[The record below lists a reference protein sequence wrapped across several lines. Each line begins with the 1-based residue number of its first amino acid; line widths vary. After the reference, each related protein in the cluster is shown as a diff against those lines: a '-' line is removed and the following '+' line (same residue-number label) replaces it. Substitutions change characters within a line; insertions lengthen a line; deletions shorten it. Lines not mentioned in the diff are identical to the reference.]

1 MNSQDSQTLPPSVSG
16 AEPAS
21 KTDRSPVAEQDLR
34 HLWHPFTQMHEW
46 EKEDFPVIVRGE
58 GVYLIDEAGNRYL
71 DGVSSIWCIVHG
83 HGHPKIVEAISRQAA
98 ELDHSTML
106 GLTHP
111 VAAELAE
118 RLASIAPDGL
128 TRVFYSDSG
137 ATAVEI
143 ALKIAFQYQR
153 QRTPPRP
160 EKSKFIALREAYHG
174 DTIGTVSVGGIDLF
188 HEVYRPLLFDTVR
201 VEAPYCYRCPF
212 GKSFPECDLFCADE
226 METLV
231 RRHAEELAAFVVE
244 PLMQGAG
251 GMIAAPE
258 GFLKRIRRVCDE
270 CDVLL
275 IADEVATGF
284 GRTGRMWACDHEG
297 VSPDLMAVA
306 KGITGGTLPLAAT
319 LATEEIY
326 EAFLGEHVSMRT
338 FFHGHT
344 YTGNPIACAAALAN
358 LDIFEEEKTL
368 EKLPGKIALLTQELK
383 RFKDLSHV
391 GDIRQWGLMA
401 GIELVQDRETKEPFP
416 FERRMGHQV
425 TLEAR
430 KRGLITRPLG
440 NLVVM
445 MPPLSTPDDL
455 LRDMAQITF
464 ESIRAAT
471 ENP

>member
-1 MNSQDSQTLPPSVSG
+1 
-16 AEPAS
+16 
-21 KTDRSPVAEQDLR
+21 
-34 HLWHPFTQMHEW
+34 
-46 EKEDFPVIVRGE
+46 
-58 GVYLIDEAGNRYL
+58 
-71 DGVSSIWCIVHG
+71 
-83 HGHPKIVEAISRQAA
+83 
-98 ELDHSTML
+98 
-106 GLTHP
+106 
-111 VAAELAE
+111 
-118 RLASIAPDGL
+118 
-128 TRVFYSDSG
+128 
-137 ATAVEI
+137 
-143 ALKIAFQYQR
+143 
-153 QRTPPRP
+153 
-160 EKSKFIALREAYHG
+160 
-174 DTIGTVSVGGIDLF
+174 
-188 HEVYRPLLFDTVR
+188 
-201 VEAPYCYRCPF
+201 
-212 GKSFPECDLFCADE
+212 
-226 METLV
+226 
-231 RRHAEELAAFVVE
+231 
-244 PLMQGAG
+244 
-251 GMIAAPE
+251 
-258 GFLKRIRRVCDE
+258 
-270 CDVLL
+270 
-275 IADEVATGF
+275 
-284 GRTGRMWACDHEG
+284 MWACDHEG

-391 GDIRQWGLMA
+391 GDIRRWGLMA